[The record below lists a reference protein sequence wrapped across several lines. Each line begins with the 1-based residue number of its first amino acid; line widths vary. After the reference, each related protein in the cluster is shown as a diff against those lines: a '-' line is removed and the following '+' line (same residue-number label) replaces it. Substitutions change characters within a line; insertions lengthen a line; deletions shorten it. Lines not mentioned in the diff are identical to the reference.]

1 MEQNNLKKGAGFL
14 SEIGIVLRRD
24 GYDTSVPDNGL
35 LPVLVDR
42 LPLCRISE
50 TGSVRY
56 RDADI
61 GSVEREDALH
71 EVTQTAETVS
81 EYMKLMDAAPL
92 LKAQGLDE
100 TYRLLADF
108 NGVVLAGHPS
118 RLGVQFVTWDWDYE
132 RTGVSQGIICRTI
145 TKRLRRTSPCAA
157 ALFGSNSSSHRSTSQ
172 KYIDAFRIRWIILMI
187 SPMTGKNALAKYRS
201 KSQISC
207 LICSSGLH
215 KRSRRRNL
223 HSQSQ
228 LCKIN

>member
-1 MEQNNLKKGAGFL
+1 MEQNNLEKSAGFL

-35 LPVLVDR
+35 LPILADG

-61 GSVEREDALH
+61 GSLEREDALH

-108 NGVVLAGHPS
+108 NGVVLAGHSS

-132 RTGVSQGIICRTI
+132 RTGVSQADAAAEDGGAVPAAAGV
-145 TKRLRRTSPCAA
+145 RLRGGPAGRV
-157 ALFGSNSSSHRSTSQ
+157 
-172 KYIDAFRIRWIILMI
+172 
-187 SPMTGKNALAKYRS
+187 
-201 KSQISC
+201 
-207 LICSSGLH
+207 
-215 KRSRRRNL
+215 RRPGAGRL
-223 HSQSQ
+223 PQGPGAHP
-228 LCKIN
+228 

>member
-1 MEQNNLKKGAGFL
+1 MKQTDFFA
-14 SEIGIVLRRD
+14 EIGIVLRRG
-24 GYDTSVPDNGL
+24 GYDTSAPDNGL
-35 LPVLVDR
+35 LPVSADG

-100 TYRLLADF
+100 TYKLLADF
-108 NGVVLAGHPS
+108 NGVVLAGHSS

-132 RTGVSQGIICRTI
+132 RTGVSQGHYM
-145 TKRLRRTSPCAA
+145 SNHYAA
-157 ALFGSNSSSHRSTSQ
+157 ALFGSNSSSHRSTSR
-172 KYIDAFRIRWIILMI
+172 KYIDAFRIR
-187 SPMTGKNALAKYRS
+187 
-201 KSQISC
+201 
-207 LICSSGLH
+207 
-215 KRSRRRNL
+215 
-223 HSQSQ
+223 
-228 LCKIN
+228 

>member
-1 MEQNNLKKGAGFL
+1 MEQNNLKEDTGFL
-14 SEIGIVLRRD
+14 SEVGIVLRRG

-35 LPVLVDR
+35 LPVSADG

-61 GSVEREDALH
+61 GSVEREVALH
-71 EVTQTAETVS
+71 EVTQTAVTVS
-81 EYMKLMDAAPL
+81 EYMKLRDAAPL

-132 RTGVSQGIICRTI
+132 RTGVSQGHYM
-145 TKRLRRTSPCAA
+145 SNHYEAA
-157 ALFGSNSSSHRSTSQ
+157 KKDFAVR
-172 KYIDAFRIRWIILMI
+172 
-187 SPMTGKNALAKYRS
+187 
-201 KSQISC
+201 
-207 LICSSGLH
+207 SGLV
-215 KRSRRRNL
+215 REQQLFSPEYLAEIYRCVQDTL
-223 HSQSQ
+223 DHSYE
-228 LCKIN
+228 LTYDREDCLGKIQEQITDLVPDLQQRIAQAQPQEKSAFAEPTM

>member
-35 LPVLVDR
+35 LPVSTNG

-61 GSVEREDALH
+61 GSMEREVALH
-71 EVTQTAETVS
+71 EVTQTAETVA
-81 EYMKLMDAAPL
+81 EYMKLMNAAPL

-100 TYRLLADF
+100 EYRLLADF

-132 RTGVSQGIICRTI
+132 RTGVSQGHYM
-145 TKRLRRTSPCAA
+145 SNHYEAA
-157 ALFGSNSSSHRSTSQ
+157 KKDFAVR
-172 KYIDAFRIRWIILMI
+172 
-187 SPMTGKNALAKYRS
+187 
-201 KSQISC
+201 
-207 LICSSGLH
+207 SGLVWEQQLFSPEH
-215 KRSRRRNL
+215 LTEIYRCVQDTLDHPYNL
-223 HSQSQ
+223 TYDREKC
-228 LCKIN
+228 LGKIQEQITNLVPDLQQRIAQAQPQEKSAFTEPTI

>member
-1 MEQNNLKKGAGFL
+1 MEQNNLEKSAGFL

-35 LPVLVDR
+35 LPILADG

-61 GSVEREDALH
+61 GSVEREDALQ

-100 TYRLLADF
+100 TYKLLADF
-108 NGVVLAGHPS
+108 NGVVLAGHSS

-132 RTGVSQGIICRTI
+132 RTGVSQGHYM
-145 TKRLRRTSPCAA
+145 SNHYEAA
-157 ALFGSNSSSHRSTSQ
+157 KKDFAVR
-172 KYIDAFRIRWIILMI
+172 
-187 SPMTGKNALAKYRS
+187 
-201 KSQISC
+201 
-207 LICSSGLH
+207 SGLVWKQQLFSPEH
-215 KRSRRRNL
+215 LTEIYRCVQDTLVHLYNL
-223 HSQSQ
+223 TYDREKC
-228 LCKIN
+228 LGKIQEQITNLVPDLQQRIAQAQPQEESAFTEPTM

>member
-1 MEQNNLKKGAGFL
+1 MEQNNLEKSAGFL

-35 LPVLVDR
+35 LPILADG

-61 GSVEREDALH
+61 GSLEREDALH

-108 NGVVLAGHPS
+108 NGVVLAGHSS

-132 RTGVSQGIICRTI
+132 RTGVSQGHYM
-145 TKRLRRTSPCAA
+145 SNHYEAA
-157 ALFGSNSSSHRSTSQ
+157 KKDFAVR
-172 KYIDAFRIRWIILMI
+172 
-187 SPMTGKNALAKYRS
+187 
-201 KSQISC
+201 
-207 LICSSGLH
+207 SGLVWEQQLFSPEH
-215 KRSRRRNL
+215 LTEIYRCVQDTLDHPYNL
-223 HSQSQ
+223 TYDREEC
-228 LCKIN
+228 LDKIQEQITDLVPDLQQRIAQAQPQEESAFTEPTM

>member
-1 MEQNNLKKGAGFL
+1 MEQNDSKNRTDFFT
-14 SEIGIVLRRD
+14 EIGIALRRD

-61 GSVEREDALH
+61 GSVEREEALH
-71 EVTQTAETVS
+71 EVTQTVETVS

-108 NGVVLAGHPS
+108 NGVVLAGHAT
-118 RLGVQFVTWDWDYE
+118 RYGVQFVTWDWDYE
-132 RTGVSQGIICRTI
+132 KTGVTQGHYMSNNYT
-145 TKRLRRTSPCAA
+145 AA
-157 ALFGSNSSSHRSTSQ
+157 KQDFAVR
-172 KYIDAFRIRWIILMI
+172 
-187 SPMTGKNALAKYRS
+187 
-201 KSQISC
+201 
-207 LICSSGLH
+207 SGLI
-215 KRSRRRNL
+215 RRGQLFSPEQLTELSRCVQAVLDDQNELTCDQETLLRETQEQIETLVPNL
-223 HSQSQ
+223 QQRMAQEQSAFSQPTM
-228 LCKIN
+228 

>member
-1 MEQNNLKKGAGFL
+1 MEQNNLEKSAGFL
-14 SEIGIVLRRD
+14 SEIGIVLRRS
-24 GYDTSVPDNGL
+24 GFDTSVPDNGL

-71 EVTQTAETVS
+71 EVTQTVETVS

-100 TYRLLADF
+100 TYKLLADF
-108 NGVVLAGHPS
+108 NGVVLAGHSS

-132 RTGVSQGIICRTI
+132 RTGVSQGHYM
-145 TKRLRRTSPCAA
+145 SNHYEAA
-157 ALFGSNSSSHRSTSQ
+157 KKDFAVR
-172 KYIDAFRIRWIILMI
+172 
-187 SPMTGKNALAKYRS
+187 
-201 KSQISC
+201 
-207 LICSSGLH
+207 SGLVWEQQLFSPEYLTEIYRCVQDTLDH
-215 KRSRRRNL
+215 PYNL
-223 HSQSQ
+223 TYDREKC
-228 LCKIN
+228 LGKIQEQITNLVPDLQQRIAQAQPQEESAFAEPTM

>member
-1 MEQNNLKKGAGFL
+1 MEQNNLEKSAGFL

-35 LPVLVDR
+35 LPILADG

-61 GSVEREDALH
+61 GSLEREDALH

-108 NGVVLAGHPS
+108 NGVVLAGHSS

-132 RTGVSQGIICRTI
+132 RTGVSHGHYM
-145 TKRLRRTSPCAA
+145 SNHYEAA
-157 ALFGSNSSSHRSTSQ
+157 KKDFAVR
-172 KYIDAFRIRWIILMI
+172 
-187 SPMTGKNALAKYRS
+187 
-201 KSQISC
+201 
-207 LICSSGLH
+207 SGLVWKQQLFSPEH
-215 KRSRRRNL
+215 LTEIYRCVQDTLVHLYNL
-223 HSQSQ
+223 TYDREKC
-228 LCKIN
+228 LGKIQEQITNLVPDLQQRIAQAQPQEESAFTEPTM

>member
-1 MEQNNLKKGAGFL
+1 MEQNKLKEDPSFL
-14 SEIGIVLRRD
+14 SEVGIVLRQD
-24 GYDTSVPDNGL
+24 GYETSAPDNGL
-35 LPVLVDR
+35 LPVLADG

-61 GSVEREDALH
+61 GSLEREDALH

-100 TYRLLADF
+100 TYSLLADF

-132 RTGVSQGIICRTI
+132 RTGVSQGHYM
-145 TKRLRRTSPCAA
+145 SNHYEAA
-157 ALFGSNSSSHRSTSQ
+157 KKDFAVR
-172 KYIDAFRIRWIILMI
+172 
-187 SPMTGKNALAKYRS
+187 
-201 KSQISC
+201 
-207 LICSSGLH
+207 SGLVREQQLFSPEH
-215 KRSRRRNL
+215 LTEIYRCVQDTLDHPYNL
-223 HSQSQ
+223 TYDREKC
-228 LCKIN
+228 LGKIQEQITNLVPDLQQRIAQAQPQEESAFTEPTM

>member
-1 MEQNNLKKGAGFL
+1 MKQNDSKNRTDFFT
-14 SEIGIVLRRD
+14 EIGIALRRD
-24 GYDTSVPDNGL
+24 GYDTSVPDSGL

-108 NGVVLAGHPS
+108 NGVVLAGHAT
-118 RLGVQFVTWDWDYE
+118 RYGVQFVTWDWDYE
-132 RTGVSQGIICRTI
+132 KTGVTQGHYMSNNYT
-145 TKRLRRTSPCAA
+145 AA
-157 ALFGSNSSSHRSTSQ
+157 KQDFAVR
-172 KYIDAFRIRWIILMI
+172 
-187 SPMTGKNALAKYRS
+187 
-201 KSQISC
+201 
-207 LICSSGLH
+207 SGLI
-215 KRSRRRNL
+215 RRGQLFSPEQLTELSRCVQAVLDDQNELTCDQETLLRETQEQIETLVPNL
-223 HSQSQ
+223 QQRMAQEQSAFSQPTM
-228 LCKIN
+228 

>member
-1 MEQNNLKKGAGFL
+1 MEKNNLKKGAGFL

-35 LPVLVDR
+35 LPVSTNG

-71 EVTQTAETVS
+71 EVTQTVETVS

-100 TYRLLADF
+100 TYKLLADF
-108 NGVVLAGHPS
+108 NGVVLAGHSS
-118 RLGVQFVTWDWDYE
+118 RLGVQFVTWDWDY
-132 RTGVSQGIICRTI
+132 VS
-145 TKRLRRTSPCAA
+145 
-157 ALFGSNSSSHRSTSQ
+157 
-172 KYIDAFRIRWIILMI
+172 
-187 SPMTGKNALAKYRS
+187 TGKH
-201 KSQISC
+201 SC
-207 LICSSGLH
+207 
-215 KRSRRRNL
+215 
-223 HSQSQ
+223 
-228 LCKIN
+228 

>member
-1 MEQNNLKKGAGFL
+1 MEQNNLEKSAGFL

-35 LPVLVDR
+35 LPILADG

-108 NGVVLAGHPS
+108 NGVVLAGHSS

-132 RTGVSQGIICRTI
+132 RTGVSQGHYM
-145 TKRLRRTSPCAA
+145 SNHYEAA
-157 ALFGSNSSSHRSTSQ
+157 KKDFAVR
-172 KYIDAFRIRWIILMI
+172 
-187 SPMTGKNALAKYRS
+187 
-201 KSQISC
+201 
-207 LICSSGLH
+207 SGLVW
-215 KRSRRRNL
+215 K
-223 HSQSQ
+223 QQ
-228 LCKIN
+228 LFSPEHLTEIYRCVQDTLDHPYDLTYDREECLGKIQEQITDLVPDLQQRIAQAQPQEESAFTEPTM

>member
-35 LPVLVDR
+35 LPILADG

-61 GSVEREDALH
+61 GSLEREDALH

-108 NGVVLAGHPS
+108 NGVVLAGHSS

-132 RTGVSQGIICRTI
+132 RTGVSQGHYM
-145 TKRLRRTSPCAA
+145 SNHYEAA
-157 ALFGSNSSSHRSTSQ
+157 KKDFAVR
-172 KYIDAFRIRWIILMI
+172 
-187 SPMTGKNALAKYRS
+187 
-201 KSQISC
+201 
-207 LICSSGLH
+207 SGLVREQQLFSPEH
-215 KRSRRRNL
+215 LTEIYRCVQDTLDHPYNL
-223 HSQSQ
+223 TYDREKC
-228 LCKIN
+228 LGKIQEQITNLVPDLQQRIAQAQPQEESAFTEPTM

>member
-1 MEQNNLKKGAGFL
+1 MEQNDSKNRTDFFT
-14 SEIGIVLRRD
+14 EIGIALRRD
-24 GYDTSVPDNGL
+24 GYDTSIPDNGL

-108 NGVVLAGHPS
+108 NGVVLAGHAT
-118 RLGVQFVTWDWDYE
+118 RYGVQFVTWDWDYE
-132 RTGVSQGIICRTI
+132 KTGVTQGHYMSNNYT
-145 TKRLRRTSPCAA
+145 AA
-157 ALFGSNSSSHRSTSQ
+157 KQDFAVR
-172 KYIDAFRIRWIILMI
+172 
-187 SPMTGKNALAKYRS
+187 
-201 KSQISC
+201 
-207 LICSSGLH
+207 SGLI
-215 KRSRRRNL
+215 RRGQLFSPEQLTELSRCVQAVLDDQNELTCDQETLLRETQEQIETLVPNL
-223 HSQSQ
+223 QQRMAQEQSAFSQPTM
-228 LCKIN
+228 

>member
-1 MEQNNLKKGAGFL
+1 MEQNNLEKSAGFL

-35 LPVLVDR
+35 LPILADG

-61 GSVEREDALH
+61 GSLEREDALH

-108 NGVVLAGHPS
+108 NGVVLAGHSS
-118 RLGVQFVTWDWDYE
+118 RLGVQFVTWDWDYD
-132 RTGVSQGIICRTI
+132 RTGVSQGHYM
-145 TKRLRRTSPCAA
+145 SNHYEAA
-157 ALFGSNSSSHRSTSQ
+157 KKDFAVR
-172 KYIDAFRIRWIILMI
+172 
-187 SPMTGKNALAKYRS
+187 
-201 KSQISC
+201 
-207 LICSSGLH
+207 SGLVWKQQLFSPEH
-215 KRSRRRNL
+215 LTEIYRCVQDTLVHLYNL
-223 HSQSQ
+223 TYDREKC
-228 LCKIN
+228 LGKIQEQITNLVPDLQQRIAQAQPQEESAFTEPTM

>member
-1 MEQNNLKKGAGFL
+1 MEQNNLEKSAGFL

-35 LPVLVDR
+35 LPILADG

-61 GSVEREDALH
+61 GSMEREVALH

-108 NGVVLAGHPS
+108 NGVVLAGHSS

-132 RTGVSQGIICRTI
+132 RTGVSQGHYM
-145 TKRLRRTSPCAA
+145 SNHYEAA
-157 ALFGSNSSSHRSTSQ
+157 KKDFAVR
-172 KYIDAFRIRWIILMI
+172 
-187 SPMTGKNALAKYRS
+187 
-201 KSQISC
+201 
-207 LICSSGLH
+207 SGLVREQQLFSPEH
-215 KRSRRRNL
+215 LMEIYRCVQDTLDHPYNL
-223 HSQSQ
+223 TYDREKC
-228 LCKIN
+228 LGKIQEQITNLVPDLQQRIAQAQPLEKSAFTEPTM

>member
-1 MEQNNLKKGAGFL
+1 MEQNNLEKSAGFL

-35 LPVLVDR
+35 LPILADG

-61 GSVEREDALH
+61 GSLEREDALH

-108 NGVVLAGHPS
+108 NGVVLAGHSS

-132 RTGVSQGIICRTI
+132 RTGVSHGHYM
-145 TKRLRRTSPCAA
+145 SNHYEAA
-157 ALFGSNSSSHRSTSQ
+157 KKDFAVR
-172 KYIDAFRIRWIILMI
+172 
-187 SPMTGKNALAKYRS
+187 
-201 KSQISC
+201 
-207 LICSSGLH
+207 SGLVREQQLFSPEH
-215 KRSRRRNL
+215 LTEIYRCVQDTLDHPYNL
-223 HSQSQ
+223 TYDREEC
-228 LCKIN
+228 LDKIQEQITDLVPDLQQRIAQAQPQEESAFTEPTM